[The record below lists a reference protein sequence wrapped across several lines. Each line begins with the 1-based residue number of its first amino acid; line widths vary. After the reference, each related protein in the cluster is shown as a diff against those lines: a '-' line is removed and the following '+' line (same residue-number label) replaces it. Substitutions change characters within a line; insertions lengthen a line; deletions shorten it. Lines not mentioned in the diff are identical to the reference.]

1 LCNQEVSSTTIQLL
15 LMKKRYILLTLII
28 CGIIALIVYRISTNS
43 KTNAPKNA
51 NRTVNV
57 MSVEGRVLKAEKFAD
72 NLTLSGTLEA
82 NEEIEIRSEI
92 SGVVESI
99 NFEEGAKASKNQVL
113 FRVNDIELRA
123 QLSKVK
129 TAQILASENQRRAKL
144 LLEKQAISQEEFE
157 VSNADFESA
166 RAESQL
172 IEAQLSKT
180 TVRAPFSG
188 TIGLRSISKG
198 TYVTPATPIANL
210 VNTSQLKLT
219 FAIPEKYVSRMK
231 VGSPL
236 TFTTSSSNEQYSAK
250 IYAIEPQVDVA
261 TRTLKMRAVVE
272 NYEGKLYPGTF
283 ANVTLPLETVN
294 DALLVP
300 TQALIPIQNG
310 KMIFVSKGGQAKE
323 VVVETGARTDSMVRV
338 LKGIKVG
345 DTILTSGVMSLKNGT
360 PVKVNLNN

>member
-1 LCNQEVSSTTIQLL
+1 
-15 LMKKRYILLTLII
+15 MKKRYILFTLII
-28 CGIIALIVYRISTNS
+28 FGIIALIAYRISVNS
-43 KTNAPKNA
+43 KMNSSKNTT
-51 NRTVNV
+51 RTVNV
-57 MSVEGRVLKAEKFAD
+57 MGVEGRVLSAEIFAE

-99 NFEEGAKASKNQVL
+99 NFEEGVKVSKGQVL

-129 TAQILASENQRRAKL
+129 TSQNLASENQRRAKL

-188 TIGLRSISKG
+188 TIGLRSISSG
-198 TYVTPATPIANL
+198 TYVTPTTPIANL

-219 FAIPEKYVSRMK
+219 FAIPEKYVSQMK
-231 VGSPL
+231 VGTVL
-236 TFTTSSSNEQYSAK
+236 TFTTSSSKEEHSAK
-250 IYAIEPQVDVA
+250 IYAIEPQVEIA
-261 TRTLKMRAVVE
+261 TRTLKMRALVE
-272 NYEGKLYPGTF
+272 NKEGKLYPGTF
-283 ANVTLPLETVN
+283 ANVTMPLETVD

-300 TQALIPIQNG
+300 TEALIPIQNG
-310 KMIFVSKGGQAKE
+310 KKIFISENGKAKE

-338 LKGIKVG
+338 LSGIKVG

-360 PVKVNLNN
+360 PVKVKLGNK